1 MVNQSP
7 LGGHENVTGEV
18 DIENAELGN
27 HSTESNEIP
36 KELYN
41 PIPYTKEMSVRDL
54 CMLLKERTEELDKAY
69 PGKMNDVGLTWTKL
83 LFSKGH
89 QELST
94 WLGTLLVNEIKM
106 KLNEVGESC
115 RFVPFS
121 EIEKFMP
128 KGKCNDLFTRVL
140 DELKSIDRT
149 FVKQTS
155 DEIEYTTGSV
165 VSFFEWKDSVNAIIE
180 SIDESSWKSAISIE
194 SELMHSLSKSKSDL
208 AKLAIKH
215 RWGSIADN
223 SANLIEFKRQCTE
236 VAHMITN
243 VLGHKQ
249 CPIMSPEMIDEVEPN
264 RINGLLRRCISKCK
278 TFQREDANVSDGS
291 LSNKE
296 SPLEKPKCIYH
307 ENRKRNDQGVEARPR
322 RIDRTTKKRSVA
334 LKQLIEIIDQFQDKL
349 IAWNDQG
356 NENNEDMEDDAVL
369 TACRH
374 ESTIDNPG
382 NIEVE

>member
-1 MVNQSP
+1 
-7 LGGHENVTGEV
+7 
-18 DIENAELGN
+18 
-27 HSTESNEIP
+27 
-36 KELYN
+36 
-41 PIPYTKEMSVRDL
+41 
-54 CMLLKERTEELDKAY
+54 
-69 PGKMNDVGLTWTKL
+69 
-83 LFSKGH
+83 
-89 QELST
+89 
-94 WLGTLLVNEIKM
+94 M

-155 DEIEYTTGSV
+155 DEIEHTTGS
-165 VSFFEWKDSVNAIIE
+165 VSFFEWNDSVNAIIE
-180 SIDESSWKSAISIE
+180 SIDEPSWKSAISVE
-194 SELMHSLSKSKSDL
+194 SEMVHSLSKSKSDL

-215 RWGSIADN
+215 RWDNIADN

-236 VAHMITN
+236 VAHMIRN
-243 VLGHKQ
+243 VLGHEQ
-249 CPIMSPEMIDEVEPN
+249 CPIIPPEMIDEVEPN

-278 TFQREDANVSDGS
+278 PFPKEGANVSDGI

-349 IAWNDQG
+349 IALNDQR
-356 NENNEDMEDDAVL
+356 NEINEDMEKDDAVQDHSGL
-369 TACRH
+369 Q
-374 ESTIDNPG
+374 ESNEVG
-382 NIEVE
+382 EGFEIE